1 LECQLTFNVE
11 LFAGAGGFAVAELLI
26 TISALIVWR
35 VLAVVMPYVP
45 ATIWALRAPKD
56 SPHYRC
62 PPLPGGRPSLSGLLR
77 KARQN

>member
-1 LECQLTFNVE
+1 M
-11 LFAGAGGFAVAELLI
+11 AELLI

-45 ATIWALRAPKD
+45 ATIWALRAPKE

-62 PPLPGGRPSLSGLLR
+62 PPLPGPRPSLSGLFQGC
-77 KARQN
+77 RQD

>member
-1 LECQLTFNVE
+1 M
-11 LFAGAGGFAVAELLI
+11 AELLI
-26 TISALIVWR
+26 TIFAMIVWR

-62 PPLPGGRPSLSGLLR
+62 PPVPDRRSALSALFKDR
-77 KARQN
+77 KD